1 MSHGH
6 FAAQR
11 SERAFI
17 EHLGNQAQVFRNRY
31 GVAIAHRNAGA
42 FLAAML
48 QGLQAKA
55 GQPRDIIGGG
65 VHSKHRAL
73 FFKPIWLLA
82 GKD

>member
-1 MSHGH
+1 MAHGH
-6 FAAQR
+6 FAAQC

-31 GVAIAHRNAGA
+31 GVTIAHRNAGA
-42 FLAAML
+42 FLATML

-55 GQPRDIIGGG
+55 GQPRDIVGGG